1 MTYNQKDVQYNQ
13 KQENKLPGKGKKER
27 YKMKVTSYNL
37 MKKGN
42 ACTLRESANYETED
56 TKILNPQAI
65 VDFCNDIFGMKDLS
79 SEKLIVTCV
88 NTKNTPKA
96 IFEFSGGYDSVQA
109 PAGVIFTNVLL
120 SGCPRFFITHNH
132 PSGDPTPSR
141 EDDNFTQD
149 LYKGAQILGIQ
160 LVDHVVIA
168 EDGNYSYQ
176 EHGKI

>member
-1 MTYNQKDVQYNQ
+1 
-13 KQENKLPGKGKKER
+13 
-27 YKMKVTSYNL
+27 MKATSYNL

-42 ACTLRESANYETED
+42 ACTLREAASYETED
-56 TKILNPQAI
+56 TKILNPEAI
-65 VDFCNDIFGMKDLS
+65 IDFCNDIFGMKYLS
-79 SEKLIVTCV
+79 SEKLIVTCI

-109 PAGVIFTNVLL
+109 PAGVIFTNILL

-141 EDDNFTQD
+141 EDEFTQD
-149 LYKGAQILGIQ
+149 LYKGARILGIQ
-160 LVDHVVIA
+160 LVDHVVIG
-168 EDGNYSYQ
+168 EEGYYSYK

>member
-1 MTYNQKDVQYNQ
+1 
-13 KQENKLPGKGKKER
+13 
-27 YKMKVTSYNL
+27 MKVTSYNL

-42 ACTLRESANYETED
+42 ACTLREAASYETED
-56 TKILNPQAI
+56 TKILNPEAI
-65 VDFCNDIFGMKDLS
+65 IDFCNDIFGMKDLS
-79 SEKLIVTCV
+79 SEKLIVTCI

-109 PAGVIFTNVLL
+109 PAGVIFTNILL

-141 EDDNFTQD
+141 EDKFTQD
-149 LYKGAQILGIQ
+149 LYKGARILGIQ
-160 LVDHVVIA
+160 LVDHVVIG
-168 EDGNYSYQ
+168 EEGYYSYK

>member
-1 MTYNQKDVQYNQ
+1 
-13 KQENKLPGKGKKER
+13 
-27 YKMKVTSYNL
+27 MKATSYNL

-42 ACTLRESANYETED
+42 ACTLREAASYETED
-56 TKILNPQAI
+56 TKILNPEAI
-65 VDFCNDIFGMKDLS
+65 IDFCNDIFGMKYLS
-79 SEKLIVTCV
+79 SEKLIVTCI

-109 PAGVIFTNVLL
+109 PAGVIFTNILL

-141 EDDNFTQD
+141 EDKFTQD
-149 LYKGAQILGIQ
+149 LYKGARILGIQ
-160 LVDHVVIA
+160 PVDHVVIG
-168 EDGNYSYQ
+168 EEGYYSYK

>member
-1 MTYNQKDVQYNQ
+1 
-13 KQENKLPGKGKKER
+13 
-27 YKMKVTSYNL
+27 MKATSYNL

-42 ACTLRESANYETED
+42 ACTLREAASYETED
-56 TKILNPQAI
+56 TKILNPEAI
-65 VDFCNDIFGMKDLS
+65 IDFCNDIFGMKYLS
-79 SEKLIVTCV
+79 SEKLIVTCI

-109 PAGVIFTNVLL
+109 PAGVIFTNILL

-141 EDDNFTQD
+141 EDKFTQD
-149 LYKGAQILGIQ
+149 LYKGARILGIQ
-160 LVDHVVIA
+160 LVDHVVIG
-168 EDGNYSYQ
+168 EEGYYSYK